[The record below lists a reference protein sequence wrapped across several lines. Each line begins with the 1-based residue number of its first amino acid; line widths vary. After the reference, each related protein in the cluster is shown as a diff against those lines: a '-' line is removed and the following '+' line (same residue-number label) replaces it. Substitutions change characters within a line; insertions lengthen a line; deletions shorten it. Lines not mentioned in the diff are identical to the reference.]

1 MDEIMDLI
9 KGIKEKPKVNYDGG
23 NDTLYIL
30 MKEGPEEEFIEV
42 ADGVVI
48 ELDTSKEIIG
58 IEILHA
64 SEILEPLLH
73 NKMITVP

>member
-1 MDEIMDLI
+1 MDMI
-9 KGIKEKPKVNYDGG
+9 KRIKEKPKVNYDEGS
-23 NDTLYIL
+23 DTLYIL